1 MNVNEIIAMIVSAVL
16 VPLITWGILV
26 ARNYLLAKIKTE
38 QVQAILI
45 QASDAASKAVAE
57 VAQTYVDGIKGT
69 EGWDETTQRKAAN
82 MALSRARDMLGK
94 DGMDLLYSV
103 TGSAYT
109 YLQAAIEQAVKDYKI

>member
-1 MNVNEIIAMIVSAVL
+1 MIVSAVL

-69 EGWDETTQRKAAN
+69 EDWDETTQRKAAN

-94 DGMDLLYSV
+94 DGMALLYSV

>member
-1 MNVNEIIAMIVSAVL
+1 MIVSAVL